1 MAVNGQHVEVSEDI
15 FRAMLLFDNQERR
28 QLRYHYCRHQR
39 NPDGTWKTLPPWI
52 VELEEYTSAYKLA
65 VPEESNP
72 EHQCEQAW
80 LRQVLLEAINSLVEP
95 CASIIKALFYQ
106 DMTQET
112 AAALAGMSQP
122 LLHYYKRKAL
132 AMLREYF
139 SSRGLG
145 YQDLHI

>member
-1 MAVNGQHVEVSEDI
+1 M
-15 FRAMLLFDNQERR
+15 
-28 QLRYHYCRHQR
+28 RYHYCKHQR

-106 DMTQET
+106 DMTQEA

-139 SSRGLG
+139 NSRGLG